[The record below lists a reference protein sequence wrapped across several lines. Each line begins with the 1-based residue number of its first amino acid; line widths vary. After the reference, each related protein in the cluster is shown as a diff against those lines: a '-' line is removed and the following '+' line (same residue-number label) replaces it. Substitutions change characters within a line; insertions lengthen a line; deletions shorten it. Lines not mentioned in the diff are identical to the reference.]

1 VNVIEISAFSC
12 KIKMIPEAAMKLKNK
27 NAQIHIP
34 DNSDVNVALQRTDIL
49 AVNAH
54 QDDLEISAY
63 HGIAEC
69 YDKNDKWFTGIIVT
83 NGAGSAREGK
93 FADFTDEE
101 MQKIRKIEQKKAAD
115 IGRYSAVIMLDYKSS
130 VIKEP
135 KNDDSVKEIE
145 NLIRFTCPETVY
157 THNLADKH
165 DTHVSVAVKT
175 IKAIR
180 NIEKQ
185 KRPKKL
191 YGCEVWRGLDWMVD
205 GDKIAFVSSRY
216 PNLASSLLKV
226 FESQIAGGKRYDLA
240 ALGRRRANA
249 TFYASHDV
257 DKSDSMIY
265 GMDLTP
271 LIENDKADIT
281 AFILEHI
288 NRFKSD
294 VHKRLDNLI
303 IG

>member
-1 VNVIEISAFSC
+1 VIEISAFSC